1 MSTEPLMLDIRGLDV
16 AYGGIRAVRG
26 LDLKVG
32 KGELVCLIGA
42 NGAGKSTTLR
52 AICGL
57 VPVVAGQ
64 IDYQG
69 ESIVGLPSHQLVRR
83 GVVMVPEG
91 RGIFPQLTIE
101 ENLAMGAYTRKDH
114 HEVRQDVERIYT
126 LFPRL
131 AERKKQSAGTLSGGE
146 QQMVAMGRAMISRPS
161 LLLLD
166 EPSMG
171 LAPIMVEHIFELIQ
185 TIAKEGV
192 TILLIEQNAR
202 LALEL
207 GDRGY
212 VMESGRIILEGPAS
226 QLLHDPKVRAAY
238 LGEEDFAA

>member
-1 MSTEPLMLDIRGLDV
+1 MSASPWLLDIRGLDV
-16 AYGGIRAVRG
+16 AYGGIRAVQG
-26 LDLKVG
+26 LNLQVG

-57 VPVVAGQ
+57 VPVAAGQ
-64 IDYQG
+64 VDYQG
-69 ESIVGLPSHQLVRR
+69 QSIVGVPSHQLVRR
-83 GVVMVPEG
+83 GLVMVPEG
-91 RGIFPQLTIE
+91 RGIFGQLTIE
-101 ENLAMGAYTRKDH
+101 ENLSMGAYTRRDDAQ
-114 HEVRQDVERIYT
+114 VRQDVERVYT

-146 QQMVAMGRAMISRPS
+146 QQMLAMGRAMISRPE

-171 LAPIMVEHIFELIQ
+171 LAPIMVERIFGLIQ
-185 TIAKEGV
+185 DIAKEGV

>member
-26 LDLKVG
+26 LDLRVG

-52 AICGL
+52 AITGL
-57 VPVVAGQ
+57 VPTAAGQ
-64 IDYQG
+64 IEHQG
-69 ESIVGLPSHQLVRR
+69 ESIIGLPSHQLVRR

-114 HEVRQDVERIYT
+114 QEVRQDIERIYT

-171 LAPIMVEHIFELIQ
+171 LAPIMVERIFELIQ

-212 VMESGRIILEGPAS
+212 VMESGQIILEGPAA